1 MQVAID
7 RLAARADLCRLLAA
21 CYYEPEPAWAEERVF
36 DAMVE
41 AARRIDPAL
50 ADPALAESAQRLA
63 SVFAEHALQAQLVDY
78 TQLFLGPV
86 QAPARPYGA
95 LWLEDSQQ
103 LMQVSTQAVQALYE
117 AGGFAVA
124 DDFHEL
130 PDHIAAELEFCYAL
144 LFREAQAERNGA
156 AEDARAARALRL
168 RLLDEHLGRWVPAFA
183 AAVES
188 GARTD
193 FYRALA
199 RLTADFVDIE
209 LRLTAPP
216 ADAARAAPAA

>member
-21 CYYEPEPAWAEERVF
+21 CYYEPEPAWAEEQVF
-36 DAMVE
+36 EAMVE
-41 AARRIDPAL
+41 AACRIDPAL
-50 ADPALAESAQRLA
+50 AEPTQRLA
-63 SVFAEHALQAQLVDY
+63 SVFAEHALQALLVDY

-103 LMQVSTQAVQALYE
+103 LMQASTQAVQALYE

-124 DDFHEL
+124 GDFHEL

-144 LFREAQAERNGA
+144 LFREAQAERNGVVA
-156 AEDARAARALRL
+156 DARAARALRL

-183 AAVES
+183 AAVKS

-209 LRLTAPP
+209 LRLTALP
-216 ADAARAAPAA
+216 ADASRAAPAA